1 MNNAQFSILQSLK
14 FVKYRKRY
22 NKFLIEG
29 KRLIQSAL
37 NSNFDIGPL
46 YCSDTFKNENSEW
59 IKTNLNDK
67 KKLII
72 IKNKQ
77 LLNISNTKS
86 PSGILS
92 SCSIPKEKSLHLKQN
107 KWIYLDKISDPGN
120 MGTLMRSAAW
130 FGFSNIALS
139 PYCVDP
145 YNPKTVR
152 SAMGAHFN
160 ISIHTNI
167 NLNVFADSH
176 YIIAGNSKGK
186 NVSSFSF
193 PKKCVLVLGNEAHGI
208 SKKNKIFIKDNIS
221 INKLGIGE
229 SLNVSSAGAIFLYLL
244 ANNIN
249 K

>member
-86 PSGILS
+86 PSGIIS
-92 SCSIPKEKSLHLKQN
+92 SCSIPKEKNLHLKQK
-107 KWIYLDKISDPGN
+107 KWLYLDKISNPGN

-130 FGFSNIALS
+130 FGISNIALS

-167 NLNVFADSH
+167 NLNVFVDSH
-176 YIIAGNSKGK
+176 SIIAGNSNGK
-186 NVSSFSF
+186 NIISFSF

-208 SKKNKIFIKDNIS
+208 SKKNKKFIKENIS
-221 INKLGIGE
+221 INKLGVGE

-244 ANNIN
+244 SNNIN
-249 K
+249 N

>member
-1 MNNAQFSILQSLK
+1 MNNAQFSILKSLK

-46 YCSDTFKNENSEW
+46 YCSELFKNENSEW
-59 IKTNLNDK
+59 IQTNLNNK
-67 KKLII
+67 KTII
-72 IKNKQ
+72 IKNKK

-86 PSGILS
+86 PSGIIS
-92 SCSIPKEKSLHLKQN
+92 SCSIPEEKSLYLKQK
-107 KWIYLDKISDPGN
+107 KWLYLDKISDPGN

-130 FGFSNIALS
+130 FGVSNIALS

-167 NLNVFADSH
+167 NLNVFVDSH
-176 YIIAGNSKGK
+176 YIVAGNSNGK
-186 NVSSFSF
+186 NIISFSF
-193 PKKCVLVLGNEAHGI
+193 PKKCVLVLGNEAHGL
-208 SKKNKIFIKDNIS
+208 SKKNKKFIKENIS
-221 INKLGIGE
+221 INKLGVGE

-244 ANNIN
+244 ANNAN